1 MAESF
6 TEDPPGLHLDVTG
19 RGYGA
24 VVTEQH
30 SNDERIDGLK
40 DRLAGQIVD
49 EEGQAAPAAVVE
61 RVVDQKAEALRD
73 QPIQDFVPLLV
84 EHQVRDE
91 LRQLGLHRDLG
102 DRLGEDEAAVP
113 GDAESQT
120 LTDAASVH
128 TGVRIEPE
136 P

>member
-1 MAESF
+1 MS
-6 TEDPPGLHLDVTG
+6 PG
-19 RGYGA
+19 RGYRAG
-24 VVTEQH
+24 VTDQN

-40 DRLAGQIVD
+40 DRLAGQLVD
-49 EEGQAAPAAVVE
+49 GEGRAAPDEVVQRVVE
-61 RVVDQKAEALRD
+61 EKAEALRD

-91 LRQLGLHRDLG
+91 LRRHGLHRDLG
-102 DRLGEDEAAVP
+102 DHPGEDEAAVP

-120 LTDAASVH
+120 LTDAASAH